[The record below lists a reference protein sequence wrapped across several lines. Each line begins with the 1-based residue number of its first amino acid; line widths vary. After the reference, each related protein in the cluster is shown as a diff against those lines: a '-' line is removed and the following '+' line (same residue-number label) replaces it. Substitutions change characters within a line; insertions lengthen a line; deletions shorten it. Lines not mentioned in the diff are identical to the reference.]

1 MTTRIPLFELAG
13 EIVRVH
19 ERSVTGTISVVPAIV
34 DDLQVARPVL
44 RAICEVLN
52 GRLLDIADP
61 AETEFRAP
69 VVGTLDPVRRAAV
82 TTALVAP
89 SGRRVVLQD
98 LPDGMVDA
106 TLDDPPLG
114 VDPSP
119 AEETLIA
126 FARSVVH
133 RDLDAH
139 EFAAIAYAAG
149 PIDLPFR
156 RAVWHLVTRHLAGMP
171 NATLRT
177 LLVVAES
184 AIDVSLHCETDHG
197 FRFALEGNRLLR
209 RQGRDNLMAIVGR
222 ISGHPPPTV
231 LCLGAGFTASSSLPL
246 GDTVRDG
253 AIRRLLEV
261 PATES
266 PTSIELATRF
276 HRWLAEVPG
285 RLSEREARTPEDVF
299 AKELTLERVIRV
311 EKQIRPDLPTLQ
323 EFREHHDSVLS
334 APGGAVRDLGAIL
347 RAGRGRVIVT
357 EVNFDL
363 LVETHAGTDLQV
375 FASES
380 EFEDAEE
387 YIHRYLGGE
396 DLPIPLLKFHGTIT
410 DFDTCVVTD
419 EQTERGVGAGKLRA
433 LRALLG
439 NEASRRLWVYV
450 GMSMRDRDLLRVL
463 AGEDFARGLE
473 ELWVSPYLV
482 DTVAAY
488 GDDRAP
494 FWESTGFPRIEDRL
508 VTETADA
515 FFGALREAWTRT
527 GGGPA

>member
-1 MTTRIPLFELAG
+1 MTTGIPLFELAG
-13 EIVRVH
+13 EIARVH
-19 ERSVTGTISVVPAIV
+19 ERSVAGTISVVPVIV

-44 RAICEVLN
+44 RAICDVLN

-82 TTALVAP
+82 AAALVAP

-98 LPDGMVDA
+98 LPDGRIDA
-106 TLDDPPLG
+106 TLEDPPLG
-114 VDPSP
+114 ADPSP

-133 RDLDAH
+133 RDLDAQ
-139 EFAAIAYAAG
+139 EFATIAFAAG

-171 NATLRT
+171 SATLRT
-177 LLVVAES
+177 LLVVAET

-197 FRFALEGNRLLR
+197 FRFALEGDRLLR
-209 RQGRDNLMAIVGR
+209 RQSRDNLMAAVGR
-222 ISGHPPPTV
+222 IAGHPRASV
-231 LCLGAGFTASSSLPL
+231 LCLGAGFAASSRLPL
-246 GDTVRDG
+246 GDAVRDG
-253 AIRRLLEV
+253 AIRRLLKV
-261 PATES
+261 PAAES
-266 PTSIELATRF
+266 PTSIELAMRF

-285 RLSEREARTPEDVF
+285 RLSEREERKPEDVF
-299 AKELTLERVIRV
+299 ARELTLERVIRV

-323 EFREHHDSVLS
+323 EFREHHDSVL
-334 APGGAVRDLGAIL
+334 ATPGSAVRDLAAL
-347 RAGRGRVIVT
+347 LQAARGRVILA

-363 LVETHAGTDLQV
+363 LVEAHAGTPLSV

-380 EFEDAEE
+380 DFEDAEE
-387 YIHRYLGGE
+387 YLVRYLAGD

-433 LRALLG
+433 LRSLLG
-439 NEASRRLWVYV
+439 DERSPRLWTYV

-463 AGEDFARGLE
+463 TGEDFARGLE

-488 GDDRAP
+488 GADRAP
-494 FWESTGFPRIEDRL
+494 FWEFTAFPRIEDRL
-508 VTETADA
+508 ITETADA
-515 FFGALREAWTRT
+515 FFAALRETWTRT
-527 GGGPA
+527 GSGSA